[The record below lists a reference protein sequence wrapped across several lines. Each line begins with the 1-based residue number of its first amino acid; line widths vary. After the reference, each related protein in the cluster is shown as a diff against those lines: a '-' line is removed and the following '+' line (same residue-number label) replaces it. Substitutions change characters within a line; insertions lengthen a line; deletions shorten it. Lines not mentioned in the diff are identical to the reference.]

1 MILTQIEIEP
11 RTAGL
16 ATLVIQHVL
25 LTTIL
30 IGKMQPMALPMSERL
45 ILTGIY
51 LERQSLTS
59 CLTLRIRFDSLQ
71 SLTQAS
77 VLRTLSSQEK
87 LHRLAWG
94 GAGASILESIRTL
107 SIAISLSLSRAMQ
120 MARSLISQ

>member
-11 RTAGL
+11 QTGGL
-16 ATLVIQHVL
+16 AIPVIQRVFL
-25 LTTIL
+25 ITIL
-30 IGKMQPMALPMSERL
+30 MQKVSLEPL

-77 VLRTLSSQEK
+77 VLRTSFSQAK

-94 GAGASILESIRTL
+94 GVSESILELTRMTI
-107 SIAISLSLSRAMQ
+107 IAISLSLSRAMQ